1 MTAGERSQAEAEGIL
16 SVFRGP
22 PAGLED
28 AHGGLPREGANF
40 SEIEPLEEGA
50 ASETR

>member
-1 MTAGERSQAEAEGIL
+1 MTAGKRSQAEAEDVP

-28 AHGGLPREGANF
+28 SQSAPPRDGANF

-50 ASETR
+50 ESEIR